1 MSSLRQSLE
10 NSQFLARL
18 FATPVAWYLRL
29 CMATTRWQV
38 EGQDALLADMAK
50 GPVLCVLWHER
61 LMMIAP
67 HWPRTAGT
75 LSCLHN
81 TAPIGRVAG
90 ALQACF
96 GLDPFEMSAKRSN
109 LATSRAVLRRTK
121 DGISIGITADGPIG
135 PRHAVMD
142 APLEWARTLQQPVYV
157 YAFATSRHKQLRT
170 WDRMMI
176 PRLFGKGAAVFAPI
190 HLDLPRKASQA
201 QIAQARD
208 ALQAGLHRVTAR
220 ADYLVGLTND

>member
-1 MSSLRQSLE
+1 M
-10 NSQFLARL
+10 
-18 FATPVAWYLRL
+18 AWYLRL

-38 EGQDALLADMAK
+38 EGKDALLADMAK

-67 HWPRTAGT
+67 HWPKKAGT

-96 GLDPFEMSAKRSN
+96 GLDPFEMSANRSN
-109 LATSRAVLRRTK
+109 LATSRAVMRRSK

-135 PRHAVMD
+135 PSYTVMD
-142 APLEWARTLQQPVYV
+142 APLEWARTLQQPVYA
-157 YAFATSRHKQLRT
+157 YAFATSRHRRLRT
-170 WDRMMI
+170 WDTMMI
-176 PRLFGKGAAVFAPI
+176 PRLFGKGAVVFAPVD
-190 HLDLPRKASQA
+190 LDLPRKASEA
-201 QIAQARD
+201 QIARARD
-208 ALQAGLHRVTAR
+208 ALQAGLHQVTAR
-220 ADYLVGLTND
+220 ADYLAGLTDD